1 MPRVKV
7 VKASTAHTLQDD
19 INKVLRELSGKYID
33 IKLAGGYDGTHEV
46 FTAVIIY
53 E

>member
-7 VKASTAHTLQDD
+7 VKASTAHTLQEE
-19 INKVLRELSGKYID
+19 INTVLRELSGEYVD

-46 FTAVIIY
+46 FTAVIVF